1 MNGEEYKTVVELLLR
16 ISNCPMKKQRQVQNL
31 RLRNENTIEKM
42 RENNMLNKTIFA
54 AAVEYVRI
62 SRQNSKLVHAT
73 TVPPESFRLH
83 FTIFQDL
90 TKSYLQNGINNR

>member
-1 MNGEEYKTVVELLLR
+1 MNGEEYKTVVGVLLR

-31 RLRNENTIEKM
+31 RLRNEKTLRDIEI
-42 RENNMLNKTIFA
+42 NMLNKTIFA

-73 TVPPESFRLH
+73 MVPPESFRLH

-90 TKSYLQNGINNR
+90 TKSYLQNGIDTR